1 MVKGIHDQR
10 QVGSADQQRP
20 LPSTG
25 IEEPVFGVERYRKEA
40 SRPPFKAVLLALRE
54 FDLRTAPALQ
64 DVDHFFVKMTLGR
77 ARRARTDLDQE
88 HVAEIAAPLE
98 MQRRALYAEAG
109 PVRRLH
115 LKEVDSIVLDDWNSL
130 LVDPLEIRID
140 SVAHSIPPIILTH
153 MSYPRAKSH
162 GNSSDLITTGTTPD
176 GS

>member
-1 MVKGIHDQR
+1 MVEGIHDQR
-10 QVGSADQQRP
+10 EVGSADQQRP
-20 LPSTG
+20 LPSAG
-25 IEEPVFGVERYRKEA
+25 VEEPVPGIKRNCKQA
-40 SRPPFKAVLLALRE
+40 PRPPFKAVFLALRE
-54 FDLRTAPALQ
+54 FDLRTAPSLQ

-98 MQRRALYAEAG
+98 MQRRALHADAE
-109 PVRRLH
+109 PVCRLH

-130 LVDPLEIRID
+130 LVHPLEIRID

-153 MSYPRAKSH
+153 MSYPRVKTH
-162 GNSSDLITTGTTPD
+162 GNNSDLITTGTTPD